1 LESPKVF
8 FKTMFIKII
17 LSEN

>member
-1 LESPKVF
+1 
-8 FKTMFIKII
+8 MFIKII

>member
-1 LESPKVF
+1 VKS
-8 FKTMFIKII
+8 I